1 MYPEYMAESLRKV
14 TQTRPR
20 RLELGKKSD
29 PVFPLMTAAERN
41 TVLNGFHP
49 DFLAD
54 ARRSV
59 RIGPNRGE
67 ILTTEVADLLE
78 SHSWLKKRNIDLSRP
93 HIETDLLIIG
103 GGGAGC
109 SAALV
114 AMREQGMRSVIA
126 TKLRLGDANSM
137 MSEGGM
143 QAAVS
148 RTDSP
153 PRHYLDAIGGG
164 HFANK
169 PELVKALTE
178 DAPKVVKW
186 LEELGVVWDKEKDGT
201 LQVLHGGGTS
211 RKRMLSCRD
220 HIGAMIMRTLMDEV
234 RNHPEMITVKEF
246 MPAVELLL
254 DDAGRCAGAILYNM
268 DSEEFFIVKAK
279 ATIIATGGFGRL
291 HIRGFDTTNHY
302 GATGD
307 GLVMAYRAGAKL
319 LYMDSVQYHPTG
331 AVFPEQIA
339 GFLITEKVRG
349 AGGQPVNKDGEL
361 FVFPREPRDVEAS
374 AIIRECQQNAGG
386 IKTPSGRTGIWL
398 DIPIIDQLNGAGYI
412 KHHFAAHHHQFM
424 RYKIDITQ
432 EPILI
437 YPSLHY
443 QNGGVEINA
452 RCETNLPGLYVAG
465 EASGGVHGKN
475 RLMGNSVLDY
485 NVFGQRA
492 GRYAGEYA
500 RQTQIGQ
507 LSLRHLDAYEQELMD
522 AAIQTELVT
531 PIVLPSYAPAD
542 VKQRQWLKNSSQL
555 PGASVLHNRL
565 HAEAHFAESL

>member
-14 TQTRPR
+14 IQTRPK
-20 RLELGKKSD
+20 RLELGKKSA
-29 PVFPLMTAAERN
+29 PVFPLMSAAERGA
-41 TVLNGFHP
+41 VLDGFHP
-49 DFLAD
+49 DFKTD
-54 ARRSV
+54 ARRTV

-67 ILTTEVADLLE
+67 TLTTEVANLLE
-78 SHSWLKKRNIDLSRP
+78 SHSWLRSERVDLSRP
-93 HIETDLLIIG
+93 DIETDLLIIG

-109 SAALV
+109 NAALV
-114 AMREQGMRSVIA
+114 AMQEYGMRSVIA
-126 TKLRLGDANSM
+126 TKLRVGDANSM

-143 QAAVS
+143 QSAVS
-148 RTDSP
+148 PTDSP
-153 PRHYLDAIGGG
+153 PQHYLDAIGGG

-178 DAPKVVKW
+178 DAPKVVQW
-186 LEELGVVWDKEKDGT
+186 LEELGVVWDKEANGS

-234 RNHPEMITVKEF
+234 RNHPDMITIKEF
-246 MPAVELLL
+246 MPAVELIL
-254 DDAGRCAGAILYNM
+254 DEDGRCAGAILYSM
-268 DSEEFFIVKAK
+268 DSEEFFVVKAK

-331 AVFPEQIA
+331 AAFPEQIA

-361 FVFPREPRDVEAS
+361 FVFPREPRDIEAS
-374 AIIRECQQNAGG
+374 AIIRECRQNGG
-386 IKTPSGRTGIWL
+386 GVETPSGRVGVWL
-398 DIPIIDQLNGAGYI
+398 DTPIIDQLNGAGYI
-412 KHHFAAHHHQFM
+412 AHHFAAHHHQFL

-452 RCETNLPGLYVAG
+452 HCETNLPGLYVAG
-465 EASGGVHGKN
+465 EASGGVHGRN

-500 RQTQIGQ
+500 RQVTVGK
-507 LSLRHLDAYEQELMD
+507 LTLNHLDAYEKEL
-522 AAIQTELVT
+522 AEEGIQTNLVT
-531 PIVLPSYAPAD
+531 PILLPSYAPEE
-542 VKQRQWLKNSSQL
+542 VKKRQLARTAQSL
-555 PGASVLHNRL
+555 PGSSVLYNRL
-565 HAEAHFAESL
+565 YAETQKAEAT